1 MTCQSQKIVITP
13 STAAIAVGELPRRRR
28 RHIGVV
34 MRYFPRSST
43 FSLIDVRD
51 ANLGS
56 ELLSAELGLDML
68 DANFVGDLTSEV
80 DELVFQFDLSF

>member
-1 MTCQSQKIVITP
+1 MAP
-13 STAAIAVGELPRRRR
+13 LTAAAAAGELPHHRRGRV
-28 RHIGVV
+28 GVV
-34 MRYFPRSST
+34 MRYFPRPG
-43 FSLIDVRD
+43 FPLIDVRD

-80 DELVFQFDLSF
+80 DELVFQFDLPF